1 MSSISELDN
10 RFAIIGLGCR
20 LPPSASSLAA
30 YWRFLMKGGDGL
42 KPLRKDRW
50 DWRKYFDED
59 QNRPGKT
66 YQPKA
71 AYLDGDYRM
80 FDPGVFG
87 ISPREAGFLDP
98 QQRLLLEITW
108 EALEDAGIPL
118 DRVSNSLTGVFIG
131 AFCLDQLLQQ
141 SQPSNRYLLSAHSTV
156 GASMTILS
164 NRLSHA
170 FNLRGPS
177 LTMDTA
183 CSSSLVALHYAC
195 QALAVGDAEMVLA
208 GGVNVMTRPEFPI
221 MMSKGHFLSDHGE
234 CRAFDETAAGYARGE
249 GAGVVVIKTL
259 RKALADGDQIHAVI
273 RGTGANQDGHTD
285 GISLP
290 NSTAQGELLEN
301 LYRKCGVAA
310 GDVDYVEAHGT
321 GTQAGDFAETL
332 ALHTHFSRG
341 RAADEKLLIG
351 SVKSNIGHLEA
362 AAGMAGLFKA
372 IGVLKNRQV
381 PKNLHF
387 KNPNPKIPFADYCL
401 KVVAETTKLPTESEK
416 PKLLVGV
423 NSFGYGGTNAHVV
436 LESAPI
442 PEPQVRP
449 ASARRLRLIPFSA
462 NSEQALRELAGKVA
476 FQLGQPQF
484 GSLPDLAYTTAF
496 RRNHLDYR
504 YAALTD
510 DAGQLRDMLIAA
522 STGQPQPSLIEG
534 AIDRGAAAKGLVFV
548 YTGMGPQWWAMG
560 HELIKEE
567 PVVAETI
574 NEIDAHFFK
583 IAGWSLKE
591 AMLADEKSSRMERT
605 EVAQTANFALQ
616 VALTRLWAS
625 YGVKPVAVVGHSVG
639 EVASAYVSGVYS
651 LEDAVKVSYHRS
663 RLQQKMAGLGAM
675 LAVGLAEKDAEKLIA
690 DLPGVSVA
698 AINSFSAVTLSG
710 DKDQLDQVVAKLE
723 PQGIFHRFLRVE
735 VAYHSPQMDP
745 LRKELAEVLAGL
757 TPREPQIPI
766 YSTAYG
772 AQVDA
777 SRWDA
782 GYWWLNVRQ
791 AVRFADAMK
800 AILEDGFTSFL
811 EVGPHPVLGSSIKE
825 CASHLGS
832 RVRGFTSLKRKEPE
846 LQTMLTA
853 LGELYCSGHRVD
865 WSGLAPQHGEFLP
878 TPPYPWQRQNHWVES
893 ERSKIERMGSTGPV
907 YLESSLLGHNA
918 SWEVEVNKNYFPFLF
933 DHGVQ
938 DQVVFAGMGYIEAA
952 IVLSQHIHAK
962 TGVVLENISFEKVLI
977 VDYARLQFL
986 ISEFDSEAGRFTIS
1000 SRVEGEEGSG
1010 LRHCR
1015 GRLMPQ
1021 SGLNAPKLDLAE
1033 LKAECPTEVSK
1044 EAFYERLVRRGLHY
1058 GPEFQ
1063 QTSEVFVGEN
1073 SFLVRID
1080 GSKAF
1085 GEATHPLHPTIF
1097 DAAVQPVLYCAEGDG
1112 LFVPFTFERF
1122 TYYGRPGEVC
1132 CAFGRKL
1139 SQTDDIILAEI
1150 WLLTPEGEVL
1160 AHAEGA
1166 ACQRIETEFQAPTE
1180 DLYYELAWR
1189 ATPLAEQVPMDDSRV
1204 AIFVRGDDSL
1214 RSGLASV
1221 WPAALVAEIE
1231 DSGRVLAASTGR
1243 DKFVFIA
1250 DNGAEI
1256 FELNDRVVK
1265 FLQEVIALRPNGAD
1279 VTFVTRGARSLGEK
1293 EIIANLAAFS
1303 LGALG
1308 LVAQNE
1314 HENIVCRAVDSPG
1327 VEDIVAEVGA
1337 GGSGDIAYRNGARFE
1352 SVLHSVPEVAESDH
1366 LVTKSVEEPIVLR
1379 VGGKGKLDGLHYETV
1394 ARAEPQ
1400 EGEIELRVQRVGV
1413 NYEDFQ
1419 KIEGRARPVVED
1431 TFYGNEIGMECSG
1444 TVVRVGAN
1452 SGFHVGDRVV
1462 ALGRDV
1468 FRTYATV
1475 AETFAFKIPDHL
1487 GWDVA
1492 GVPLAYLVA
1501 YRGLVDLAH
1510 LQKGERVLIH
1520 HATGGVGQAA
1530 VAIAKWIGAEIFAT
1544 AGSVEKREYL
1554 RQQGI
1559 SHVYS
1564 SRDLDFGAQIR
1575 EATSQEGIDV
1585 VIGAQTGQAVHMSL
1599 NALRAGGRYIEIG
1612 KKDISDDNSLPLR
1625 AFSRNLIF
1633 ASLDIDR
1640 LMKAQPGLIRKT
1652 LDTVLEKLSDGSFT
1666 QGPIRTF
1673 AAAKLSEAFRDM
1685 AENEH
1690 IGKMLVDF
1698 SEGEVEVREKIV
1710 SQPVVRRDG
1719 TYIVT
1724 GGTSGFGLVTGR
1736 WLADQ
1741 GAGRVV
1747 LVSRSGRKASGLEE
1761 AISYIEERGAR
1772 LEIKSVDITSAE
1784 QVEALVAEADAGD
1797 FPLRG
1802 VFHGAMVL
1810 DDAMM
1815 TDVTTERLRRVLE
1828 PKVTGALNLASA
1840 LKGRQGLDFLVFY
1853 SSISSVIGNRGQTNY
1868 VAANALLDGLA
1879 QQLRAEGTPAIS
1891 INWGALGEVGVV
1903 ARDAHIEMA
1912 LAAGGITGLT
1922 NAQAFSALERALRLS
1937 KAQMGAFLV
1946 DWAKWH
1952 EAHAHLTED
1961 SRFRELRVRARQG
1974 AGGGV
1979 ADEIRQSLAGLAK
1992 EQRLAALEE
2001 HLQEVLAN
2009 TLRMPKENVPLNRKI
2024 NEMGVDSLMVLE
2036 LSLGIKE
2043 RLGVTFT
2050 AMEFLKG
2057 PTLQQLAV
2065 LAETRLWGK

>member
-1 MSSISELDN
+1 MSLISELDN

-20 LPPSASSLAA
+20 LPPSASSLPAF
-30 YWRFLMKGGDGL
+30 WRFLMKGGDGL
-42 KPLRKDRW
+42 KPLKKDRW
-50 DWRKYFDED
+50 DWRKYFDVD

-71 AYLDGDYRM
+71 AYLDGDYRQ

-87 ISPREAGFLDP
+87 ISPREASFLDP

-118 DRVSNSLTGVFIG
+118 ERVSNSLTGVFIG

-141 SQPSNRYLLSAHSTV
+141 AQPSNRYLLSAHSTV
-156 GASMTILS
+156 GASMTIIS

-177 LTMDTA
+177 LTLDTA

-195 QALAVGDAEMVLA
+195 QSLQVGDSDMVLA

-249 GAGVVVIKTL
+249 GAGIVVIKTL

-310 GDVDYVEAHGT
+310 AEVDYVEAHGT

-332 ALHTHFSRG
+332 ALHTHFSKG
-341 RAADEKLLIG
+341 RAVEKKLLIG

-372 IGVLKNRQV
+372 IGILKNRQI

-401 KVVAETTKLPTESEK
+401 QVVGETAKLPTAAEK

-436 LESAPI
+436 LESAPA
-442 PEPQVRP
+442 PEPGVRP
-449 ASARRLRLIPFSA
+449 ASAHRLRLIPFSA

-484 GSLPDLAYTTAF
+484 SSLPDLAYTTAF
-496 RRNHLDYR
+496 RRSHLDYR

-510 DAGQLRDMLIAA
+510 DVAQLRDTLIAA

-534 AIDRGAAAKGLVFV
+534 TIDRSSAAKGLVFV

-560 HELIKEE
+560 HELIRAE
-567 PVVAETI
+567 PIVAETI
-574 NEIDAHFFK
+574 NEIDAHFCK

-591 AMLADEKSSRMERT
+591 AMLADEKDSRMERT

-625 YGVKPVAVVGHSVG
+625 YGVTPVAVVGHSVG
-639 EVASAYVSGVYS
+639 EVASAYVSGIYS

-690 DLPGVSVA
+690 DLPGISVA

-710 DKDQLDQVVAKLE
+710 DKDQLDQVVTRLE

-745 LRKELAEVLAGL
+745 LRDELAEVLAGL
-757 TPREPQIPI
+757 TPHEPHIPI

-777 SRWDA
+777 SRWDTD
-782 GYWWLNVRQ
+782 YWWLNVRQ

-800 AILEDGFTSFL
+800 AVMEDGFTSFL

-825 CASHLGS
+825 CAGHLGY
-832 RVRGFTSLKRKEPE
+832 RVRSFTSLKRKEPE
-846 LQTMLTA
+846 LRTVLTA
-853 LGELYCSGHRVD
+853 LGELYCAGHRVD
-865 WSGLAPQHGEFLP
+865 WTGLAPHHGEFLP
-878 TPPYPWQRQNHWVES
+878 APPYPWQRQSHWVES
-893 ERSKIERMGSTGPV
+893 ERSKIERLGSTGPV
-907 YLESSLLGHNA
+907 YLETPLLGHNA

-952 IVLSQHIHAK
+952 LVLSQHIHGK

-986 ISEFDSEAGRFTIS
+986 LSEFDSEAGRFTIS
-1000 SRVEGEEGSG
+1000 SRVEGEENSG

-1015 GRLMPQ
+1015 GRLLPQ
-1021 SGLNAPKLDLAE
+1021 SDPKAPRLDFAK

-1063 QTSEVFVGEN
+1063 PTTEVFVGES

-1080 GSKAF
+1080 GRKAF
-1085 GEATHPLHPTIF
+1085 GEDTHPLHPTIF
-1097 DAAVQPVLYCAEGDG
+1097 DAAVQPVLYCAKGDR

-1122 TYYGRPGEVC
+1122 TYYSRPGEVC
-1132 CAFGRKL
+1132 YAFGRNL
-1139 SQTDDIILAEI
+1139 SQTDTIILAEI
-1150 WLLTPEGEVL
+1150 WLLTPDGEVL

-1166 ACQRIETEFQAPTE
+1166 ACQLIETELKAPTD
-1180 DLYYELAWR
+1180 DLYYELTWKA
-1189 ATPLAEQVPMDDSRV
+1189 APMGERTLVDDSRV
-1204 AIFVRGDDSL
+1204 AIFAKSDEFSL
-1214 RSGLASV
+1214 PQLMAAM
-1221 WPAALVAEIE
+1221 PNALVSTVE
-1231 DSGRVLAASTGR
+1231 DSGRALTESSR
-1243 DKFVFIA
+1243 DKLIFIA
-1250 DNGAEI
+1250 GGGHEV
-1256 FELNDRVVK
+1256 FTLNESAVK
-1265 FLQEVIALRPNGAD
+1265 FLQDVIASRPGGAD
-1279 VTFVTRGARSLGEK
+1279 VTFVTEGARSVGEK
-1293 EIIANLAAFS
+1293 EAIPNLAAFS

-1314 HENIVCRAVDSPG
+1314 NENLVCRSIDSPS
-1327 VEDIVAEVGA
+1327 VEDIVAEIGA
-1337 GGSGDIAYRNGARFE
+1337 GRSGDIAYRNGERFE
-1352 SVLHSVPEVAESDH
+1352 SVLHTVPEVIESERF
-1366 LVTKSVEEPIVLR
+1366 VARSVEEPVVLR
-1379 VGGKGKLDGLHYETV
+1379 SGGKGKIDALRYEW
-1394 ARAEPQ
+1394 AERPAPQ
-1400 EGEIELRVQRVGV
+1400 EGEIELRIQRTGV
-1413 NYEDFQ
+1413 NYEDLQ
-1419 KIEGRARPVVED
+1419 KIEGRLRPIVED
-1431 TFYGNEIGMECSG
+1431 TFYGNEIGMECAG
-1444 TVVRVGAN
+1444 TVIRVGAN
-1452 SGFHVGDRVV
+1452 SGFLIGDRVV
-1462 ALGRDV
+1462 ALVRDG
-1468 FRTYATV
+1468 FRSHAV
-1475 AETFAFKIPDHL
+1475 VSEAFAVKIPDHL

-1492 GVPLAYLVA
+1492 GISMAYLVA

-1510 LQKGERVLIH
+1510 LQEGERVLIH
-1520 HATGGVGQAA
+1520 HATGGVGLAA

-1554 RQQGI
+1554 RQLGVN
-1559 SHVYS
+1559 HVYS
-1564 SRDLDFGAQIR
+1564 SRDLDFGEQIR
-1575 EATSQEGIDV
+1575 EATQHEGIDV
-1585 VIGAQTGQAVHMSL
+1585 VIGAQSGQAVHVSL
-1599 NALRAGGRYIEIG
+1599 NALRGGGRYVEIG
-1612 KKDISDDNSLPLR
+1612 KKDIADDNSLPLR

-1633 ASLDIDR
+1633 AALDIDR
-1640 LMKAQPGLIRKT
+1640 LMKSQPGLIQRT
-1652 LDTVLEKLSDGSFT
+1652 LQAVFAKLADGSFSL
-1666 QGPIRTF
+1666 GPTRTF
-1673 AAAKLSEAFRDM
+1673 AAAEVGDAFREM
-1685 AENEH
+1685 AANRH

-1698 SEGEVEVREKIV
+1698 SSGDVDVLEKVV
-1710 SQPVVRRDG
+1710 SQPIIKADG
-1719 TYIVT
+1719 SYIVT

-1741 GAGRVV
+1741 GAGRIV
-1747 LVSRSGRKASGLEE
+1747 LVSRSGRKACGLEE
-1761 AISYIEERGAR
+1761 TIEYIEARGAQ
-1772 LEIKSVDITSAE
+1772 LEIRSVDITNAE
-1784 QVEALVAEADAGD
+1784 QVEVLVAEAGGGEFA
-1797 FPLRG
+1797 LRG
-1802 VFHGAMVL
+1802 IFHGAMVL
-1810 DDAMM
+1810 DDAVM
-1815 TDVTTERLRRVLE
+1815 TDVTPERLRRVLE
-1828 PKVTGALNLASA
+1828 PKVAGALNLAA
-1840 LKGRQGLDFLVFY
+1840 AIRGAADLDFLVFY

-1879 QQLRAEGTPAIS
+1879 QKLQAEGVPAMS

-1912 LAAGGITGLT
+1912 LSAGGITGLS
-1922 NAQAFSALERALRLS
+1922 NEQAFTALNRALRFH

-1952 EAHAHLTED
+1952 EAHPHLAED
-1961 SRFRELRVRARQG
+1961 PRFRELRVRAGQG
-1974 AGGGV
+1974 TGGGV
-1979 ADEIRQSLAGLAK
+1979 ADEIRQSLAGLSK
-1992 EQRLAALEE
+1992 EQRLSVLEQ
-2001 HLQEVLAN
+2001 HLQEVLAG

-2057 PTLQQLAV
+2057 PTLQQLAI

>member
-1 MSSISELDN
+1 M
-10 RFAIIGLGCR
+10 
-20 LPPSASSLAA
+20 
-30 YWRFLMKGGDGL
+30 
-42 KPLRKDRW
+42 KPLKKDRW

-59 QNRPGKT
+59 QSRPGKT

-118 DRVSNSLTGVFIG
+118 DQVSNSLTGVFIG

-156 GASMTILS
+156 GASMTIIS

-195 QALAVGDAEMVLA
+195 QALAVGDADMVLA

-249 GAGVVVIKTL
+249 GAGIVVIKTL

-290 NSTAQGELLEN
+290 NSKAQQELLEN

-310 GDVDYVEAHGT
+310 GEVDYVEAHGT

-332 ALHTHFSRG
+332 ALHTHFSKG
-341 RAADEKLLIG
+341 RAEDKKLLIG

-372 IGVLKNRQV
+372 IGILKNRQV

-401 KVVAETTKLPTESEK
+401 KVVAETTKLPTEAEK

-436 LESAPI
+436 LESAPA
-442 PEPQVRP
+442 PEPRARP
-449 ASARRLRLIPFSA
+449 ASAHRLRLIPFSA

-484 GSLPDLAYTTAF
+484 SSLPDLAYTTAF
-496 RRNHLDYR
+496 RRSHLDFR

-510 DAGQLRDMLIAA
+510 DAGQLRDMLIGA

-567 PVVAETI
+567 PIVAETI
-574 NEIDAHFFK
+574 NEIDAHFRK

-591 AMLADEKSSRMERT
+591 AMLADEKTSRMERT

-616 VALTRLWAS
+616 VALTRLWTS

-639 EVASAYVSGVYS
+639 EVASAYISGVYS
-651 LEDAVKVSYHRS
+651 LEDAVTVSYHRS
-663 RLQQKMAGLGAM
+663 RLQQKMAGQGAM
-675 LAVGLAEKDAEKLIA
+675 LAVGLAEKDAEKLIG

-710 DKDQLDQVVAKLE
+710 DKEQLDQVVAKLE

-745 LRKELAEVLAGL
+745 LRDELAEVLAGL

-772 AQVDA
+772 TEVDA

-800 AILEDGFTSFL
+800 AVLEDGFTSFL

-825 CASHLGS
+825 CAGHLGY
-832 RVRGFTSLKRKEPE
+832 RVRSFTSLKRKEPE
-846 LQTMLTA
+846 LRTMLTA

-865 WSGLAPQHGEFLP
+865 WSGLAPEHGEFLP

-952 IVLSQHIHAK
+952 IVLSQHIHGK

-977 VDYARLQFL
+977 VDYSRLQYL
-986 ISEFDSEAGRFTIS
+986 VSEFDSEAGRFIIS

-1015 GRLMPQ
+1015 GRLAPQ
-1021 SGLNAPKLDLAE
+1021 SDLKAPKLDFAA
-1033 LKAECPTEVSK
+1033 LKAECPNEVSK

-1058 GPEFQ
+1058 GAEFQ
-1063 QTSEVFVGEN
+1063 PTSEVFVGEN
-1073 SFLVRID
+1073 SFLVKID

-1085 GEATHPLHPTIF
+1085 GETTHPLHPTIF
-1097 DAAVQPVLYCAEGDG
+1097 DAAVQPVLYCAKGDR

-1122 TYYGRPGEVC
+1122 TYYGRPGEEC
-1132 CAFGRKL
+1132 YAFGRNL

-1166 ACQRIETEFQAPTE
+1166 ACQLIETEFKAPTE
-1180 DLYYELAWR
+1180 DLYYELTWKGA
-1189 ATPLAEQVPMDDSRV
+1189 PLAEPVTVDDSRV
-1204 AIFVRGDDSL
+1204 AIFAKGDDSL
-1214 RSGLASV
+1214 LPGLMAA
-1221 WPAALVAEIE
+1221 WPNALVAAVE
-1231 DSGRVLAASTGR
+1231 DSGKVLAASSGR

-1250 DNGAEI
+1250 ESGAEI
-1256 FELNDRVVK
+1256 FTLNDKAVK
-1265 FLQEVIALRPNGAD
+1265 FLQEVIASRPNGAD

-1293 EIIANLAAFS
+1293 EGITNLAAFS

-1314 HENIVCRAVDSPG
+1314 NEGIVCRAVDSPTE
-1327 VEDIVAEVGA
+1327 EDIVAEVGA
-1337 GGSGDIAYRNGARFE
+1337 GGSGDIAYRNGERFE
-1352 SVLHSVPEVAESDH
+1352 SVLHTVPDVAESDH
-1366 LVTKSVEEPIVLR
+1366 LVTKSVEEAIALR
-1379 VGGKGKLDGLHYETV
+1379 IAGKGKLDGLYYEAV

-1400 EGEIELRVQRVGV
+1400 AGEIELRVQRTGV

-1431 TFYGNEIGMECSG
+1431 TFYGNEIGMECAG

-1452 SGFHVGDRVV
+1452 SGFQVGDRVV
-1462 ALGRDV
+1462 ALVRDG

-1475 AETFAFKIPDHL
+1475 AGVFAVKIPDYL

-1501 YRGLVDLAH
+1501 YRGLIDLAH

-1530 VAIAKWIGAEIFAT
+1530 LAIAKWIGAEIFAT

-1554 RQQGI
+1554 RQQGV

-1575 EATSQEGIDV
+1575 EATSQDGVDV

-1640 LMKAQPGLIRKT
+1640 LITAQPDLIRKT
-1652 LDTVLEKLSDGSFT
+1652 LDTVLKKLGDGSFT
-1666 QGPIRTF
+1666 QGPTRTF
-1673 AAAKLSEAFRDM
+1673 AAAGVSDAFQDM
-1685 AENEH
+1685 AANQH

-1698 SEGEVEVREKIV
+1698 SSGEVEVREKIV

-1741 GAGRVV
+1741 GAGRII
-1747 LVSRSGRKASGLEE
+1747 LVSRSGPKASGLEE
-1761 AISYIEERGAR
+1761 TIAHIEERGGC
-1772 LEIKSVDITSAE
+1772 LEIESVDITSAE
-1784 QVEALVAEADAGD
+1784 QVAALVAKADSGD

-1810 DDAMM
+1810 DDAVM
-1815 TDVTTERLRRVLE
+1815 TDVTTERLHRVMA
-1828 PKVTGALNLASA
+1828 PKVTGALNLAA
-1840 LKGRQGLDFLVFY
+1840 VLKGRSGLDFLVFY

-1922 NAQAFSALERALRLS
+1922 NQQAFSALERALRSS

-1952 EAHAHLTED
+1952 EAHGHLAED
-1961 SRFRELRVRARQG
+1961 SRFRELRVRAGQE

-1992 EQRLAALEE
+1992 EQRLSALEQ
-2001 HLQEVLAN
+2001 HLQEVLAG

-2057 PTLQQLAV
+2057 PTLQHLAV
-2065 LAETRLWGK
+2065 LAETRLWGKIGPTG